1 MTVKKI
7 SYATMNCI
15 NPLYFIINKINGY
28 IEKSNGDKYLTLV
41 LTDKIKE
48 TLKSMRNYGTIYK
61 KNTRTKKHENFYIT
75 IIVVRSVLHEVNK
88 YVTTFLR

>member
-41 LTDKIKE
+41 LTDEIKE
-48 TLKSMRNYGTIYK
+48 TLKSMRNYETIYK
-61 KNTRTKKHENFYIT
+61 KKHEN
-75 IIVVRSVLHEVNK
+75 
-88 YVTTFLR
+88 

>member
-15 NPLYFIINKINGY
+15 NPLYLIINKINGY

-48 TLKSMRNYGTIYK
+48 TLKSMRNYETIYK
-61 KNTRTKKHENFYIT
+61 KKHEN
-75 IIVVRSVLHEVNK
+75 
-88 YVTTFLR
+88 